1 MHSNVRRAVGFAVI
15 GLLAL
20 AGPILGTAAAAP
32 FALIALV
39 AIVVSDGPLFDL
51 FARPGDYQ
59 VGRLRGLFGFAL
71 SAAVLA
77 VIASYGSL
85 PMSAFASAVLI
96 VVLGNVGAEV
106 VRARTASAPILGD
119 LTGGLVGGI
128 LGQGVV
134 TVAAGSPFVYAEV
147 ATLVLTGAL
156 LGALIRSM
164 LFLRDEPPVMFSVAF
179 LLWLLVAIDIDA
191 TMVSIAV
198 AVSVAGGVGLLAFLL
213 DAASIEGMIA
223 GILLGVLTIVL
234 GGYGWFALLLAFFA
248 IGGGSSKFRYERKL
262 DRGVAE
268 ANGGARGGENVL
280 ANAGAAMG
288 GLVLF
293 SLVDAGLLD
302 GDPLVYQF
310 LFAGALATAL
320 SDTLASEI
328 GGPYGRTRL
337 ITTFEPVP
345 PGTDGGVTW
354 QGLLAGI
361 AGAGIIAI
369 LLLRLFAGVEPA
381 GAAIVAL
388 AGVLGM
394 TIDSLLG
401 ATLEG
406 RILGNG
412 SVNFAATL
420 FGGLLA
426 AGGAVLAGIAVLPPG

>member
-1 MHSNVRRAVGFAVI
+1 VRRAVGFAFI

-20 AGPILGTAAAAP
+20 AGPALGTAAAAP

-59 VGRLRGLFGFAL
+59 AGRLRGLFGFAL

-77 VIASYGSL
+77 VIAGYGSL
-85 PMSAFASAVLI
+85 PMSVFASTVLI
-96 VVLGNVGAEV
+96 VVLGNVGAEL
-106 VRARTASAPILGD
+106 VRARTSHAPILGD
-119 LTGGLVGGI
+119 LAGGLLGGV
-128 LGQGVV
+128 LGQSVV
-134 TVAAGSPFVYAEV
+134 AVTAGLPFVYAEV
-147 ATLVLTGAL
+147 LALVLTGAL

-164 LFLRDEPPVMFSVAF
+164 LFLQDEPPVMFSVAF
-179 LLWLLVAIDIDA
+179 LLWLLVAIEIDA
-191 TMVSIAV
+191 SIVSVAV
-198 AVSVAGGVGLLAFLL
+198 AVGVAGGVGLLAFLL
-213 DAASIEGMIA
+213 DAASIEGMVA
-223 GILLGVLTIVL
+223 GILLGVITIVL

-248 IGGGSSKFRYERKL
+248 IGGASSKFRYERKR

-280 ANAGAAMG
+280 ANSGAAMG

-293 SLVDAGLLD
+293 SLVDAGLLS
-302 GDPLVYQF
+302 GDPLLYAF
-310 LFAGALATAL
+310 LFAGSLATAL

-328 GGPYGRTRL
+328 GGPYGQTRL
-337 ITTFEPVP
+337 ITTLEPVP

-354 QGLLAGI
+354 QGLLAGVAGASII
-361 AGAGIIAI
+361 AGLMIQ
-369 LLLRLFAGVEPA
+369 LFASVALPGGV
-381 GAAIVAL
+381 IVAL

-394 TIDSLLG
+394 TVDSLLG

-412 SVNFAATL
+412 SVNFTATL
-420 FGGLLA
+420 TGGLAAALGAALTGLA
-426 AGGAVLAGIAVLPPG
+426 TLPPI